1 MVTRDPNYGT
11 FETADKKVGGIDIQD
26 SGDRDYFGFG

>member
-11 FETADKKVGGIDIQD
+11 FETADTKLGGIDIQD
-26 SGDRDYFGFG
+26 SGDYFGFG